1 VTARGAPIAA
11 PPDSVVVERRT
22 VGPFVT
28 LVRYRLADGTGRTWR
43 SRRHRKVGLVD
54 ERRRS
59 LARPW
64 WQPRLLGWWVAV
76 LFMLGSLLFV
86 LGAFPWY
93 ADAVGDRA
101 VGVTYFLGSLVFTT
115 AGYLQYV
122 QTINAPGVVDPDSH
136 PPGTVRLRAWQPWRI
151 DWWASGVQVI
161 GTVAF
166 NISTAAAMA
175 AQFTLAQQERLVW
188 APDVYG
194 SVAFLVASTLAWL
207 EVCHGWW
214 RWSPRDLSWRIAALN
229 LAGSIAFMASA
240 IAAFIR
246 PTTGE
251 VANIPVANLGTF
263 AGAACFLVGAALLIP
278 ELADRGPQPDGDG
291 R

>member
-1 VTARGAPIAA
+1 MTARGAPVAA
-11 PPDSVVVERRT
+11 PPDAVVVERRT

-28 LVRYRLADGTGRTWR
+28 LVRYRLADGTLRTWS
-43 SRRHRKVGLVD
+43 SRRHRKVGLVH

-76 LFMLGSLLFV
+76 LFMVGSSLFA
-86 LGAFPWY
+86 LGALPWY
-93 ADAVGDRA
+93 ADAAGDRA
-101 VGVTYFLGSLVFTT
+101 VGMTYFVGSLVFTT

-122 QTINAPGVVDPDSH
+122 QTINAPGVIEPEHH
-136 PPGTVRLRAWQPWRI
+136 PAGKIRLRAWQPWRV
-151 DWWASGVQVI
+151 DWWASSVQVI

-194 SVAFLVASTLAWL
+194 SIAFLVASALAWL
-207 EVCHGWW
+207 EVCHAWW
-214 RWSPRDLSWRIAALN
+214 RWWPHDISWRIAALN
-229 LAGSIAFMASA
+229 LAGSIAFMVSA
-240 IAAFIR
+240 LAAFIR

-251 VANIPVANLGTF
+251 VASIPLANLGTYL
-263 AGAACFLVGAALLIP
+263 GAICFLVGAALLIP
-278 ELADRGPQPDGDG
+278 EMADRSPRPGDDG